1 MNVYQCWYLGLKGY
15 CCRNHNSR
23 WMFVPDMGQANNNIH
38 KHISLNDL
46 VFHNAF
52 AKEYEMNLERKL
64 NKIRS
69 NPFNFLKALILP
81 AKKTNSVAGMLF
93 TMA

>member
-15 CCRNHNSR
+15 CCRSHNSR
-23 WMFVPDMGQANNNIH
+23 WMFVPEMGQISNKIH

-52 AKEYEMNLERKL
+52 AKEYELKTERKL
-64 NKIRS
+64 EKLRL
-69 NPFNFLKALILP
+69 NPFNYIKSLLFQN
-81 AKKTNSVAGMLF
+81 KKPSSVAGILF
-93 TMA
+93 SMV